1 MSLILRLLAQIA
13 TLKKELQS
21 VQSKYP
27 TSIQPLVFR
36 TAQKVLKEMGKMGY
50 DVMVYQGYRSIEEQ
64 DALYAQGRT
73 KPGAKV
79 TNARGGDSF
88 HNYGVAI
95 DIVFVVNG
103 KPSWSNNHAWKTL
116 GNVGKKHGFEWG
128 GDWTDFPDRPHFQ
141 MTMGYT
147 LSDFKNNRVD
157 YSKYV

>member
-1 MSLILRLLAQIA
+1 MSFLIRLLAQVA
-13 TLKKELQS
+13 ELQKQLAS
-21 VQSKYP
+21 VQNKYP
-27 TSIQPLVFR
+27 KTLQPAVAR
-36 TAQKVLKEMGKMGY
+36 ASQKILREMGKLGY
-50 DVMVYQGYRSIEEQ
+50 DVMVYQGYRSMEEQ
-64 DALYAQGRT
+64 NALYAQGRT

-88 HNYGVAI
+88 HNYGVAV

-103 KPSWSNNHAWKTL
+103 RPSWSNNHPWTKL
-116 GNVGKKHGFEWG
+116 GQVGEKHGFEWG
-128 GDWTDFPDRPHFQ
+128 GRWTDFQDRPHFQ